1 MINAIMLAKAA
12 VKSKMPIIPV
22 NFFSSFLGILSL
34 LILGRGKLLLKFL
47 YAIKIAP
54 Y

>member
-12 VKSKMPIIPV
+12 VKSKIPIIPV
-22 NFFSSFLGILSL
+22 NFFFSFLDILSL

-47 YAIKIAP
+47 YVIKIASH
-54 Y
+54 